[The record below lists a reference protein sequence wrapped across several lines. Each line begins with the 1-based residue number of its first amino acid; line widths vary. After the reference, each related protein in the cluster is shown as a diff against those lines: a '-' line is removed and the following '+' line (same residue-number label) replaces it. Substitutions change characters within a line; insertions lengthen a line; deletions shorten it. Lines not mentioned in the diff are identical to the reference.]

1 MKILLICGH
10 GQGDPGACALGYK
23 EAELVRE
30 YAPNLKALLDPYA
43 EVTIYDTA
51 KNMYKQIKA
60 GVSFN
65 FKAYDYVFELHFN
78 AAAKHEEDG
87 ITTGTE
93 IIVHPTEKGAGVE
106 QAVLRNIAMLG
117 FKNRGVKVRSDLQNC
132 RVCKGKQGVS
142 YALLETCFIDDPDD
156 MKLYQAKKNE
166 VVKAVAD
173 GIISGFSLKSSK
185 EAVAH
190 TPAPLQVQEPQF
202 LESAN
207 DITWELNHAY
217 FPIDDMERF
226 VKTLDDAK
234 EQNSSLYWGFYKLVN
249 RIR

>member
-1 MKILLICGH
+1 MKILIICGH

-23 EAELVRE
+23 EADLVRE
-30 YAPNLKALLDPYA
+30 YAPKLKALLDPYA

-93 IIVHPTEKGAGVE
+93 IIVHPTEKGVGVE
-106 QAVLRNIAMLG
+106 QAVLRNIAAIG

-156 MKLYQAKKNE
+156 MKLYKQRKNE
-166 VVKAVAD
+166 VVRAIAD
-173 GIISGFSLKSSK
+173 GIIAGFGLNKEKPK
-185 EAVAH
+185 EAVMGELV
-190 TPAPLQVQEPQF
+190 TP
-202 LESAN
+202 N
-207 DITWELNHAY
+207 DIVWQLSQWGIVTDPEGMLAE
-217 FPIDDMERF
+217 MEALPNGR
-226 VKTLDDAK
+226 
-234 EQNSSLYWGFYKLVN
+234 LYWLARKVINYTRKNNVHES
-249 RIR
+249 